1 MKRLSLGT
9 VATAAA
15 AKLAIF
21 AVIGLPLPEFASA
34 HEAGVRCVPI
44 SERPGTDPGCWIV
57 ADQPVGNLTK
67 PQTFWYLDVYPT
79 RALAE
84 AVKGPHGAVVESFG
98 KQWLLSIEDAGWRA
112 PAGGERIAEIGPL
125 PVKAG
130 ETYTAQYMEAVFNP
144 GMTAPTHMHSG
155 PEAWYTLTGETCL
168 ETPDGIQIG
177 RPGGQ
182 YVIVPG
188 GAPMHLTA
196 TGKELRQ
203 ALVLILHDSTKP
215 ASMLVS
221 DWTPKG
227 LCKD

>member
-1 MKRLSLGT
+1 VKKPFF
-9 VATAAA
+9 ATAAA
-15 AKLAIF
+15 LTLLVF
-21 AVIGLPLPEFASA
+21 VVIALPILGFASA
-34 HEAGVRCVPI
+34 QEAGVRCLPM
-44 SERPGTDPGCWIV
+44 SERPGTNPGCWIV
-57 ADQPVGNLTK
+57 AVQSVGNLTK
-67 PQTFWYLDVYPT
+67 AQTFWYLDAYST

-84 AVKGPHGAVVESFG
+84 AAKGPRGTVVESFG

-130 ETYTAQYMEAVFNP
+130 EAYTAEYMEAVFNP

>member
-1 MKRLSLGT
+1 MKKPFF
-9 VATAAA
+9 ATAAA
-15 AKLAIF
+15 LTLVVF
-21 AVIGLPLPEFASA
+21 VVIALPILEFASA
-34 HEAGVRCVPI
+34 QEAGGRCLPM
-44 SERPGTDPGCWIV
+44 SERPGTNPGCWIV
-57 ADQPVGNLTK
+57 AVQSVGNLTK
-67 PQTFWYLDVYPT
+67 AQTFWYLDAYST
-79 RALAE
+79 RAFAE
-84 AVKGPHGAVVESFG
+84 AAKGPRGTVVESFG

-130 ETYTAQYMEAVFNP
+130 EAYTAEYMEAVFNP
-144 GMTAPTHMHSG
+144 GMTAPAHMHSG